1 MCDYADI
8 WADFEASLPKPTTIH
23 VFHSDEFVCKCGGVK
38 VFNSENLP
46 TCTSCGIVDS
56 VYVDQSPEWTSGVS
70 EGGVSS
76 DPSRCGN
83 MAADLDL
90 FSAAWGTGTV
100 INTYRSSSYA
110 MKRMARINFHASMNH
125 KDRALFHAYQSIER
139 AANVLELPST
149 IIKKAKVLYKKFNN
163 ETLTRGAVRTGIKA
177 NCVLFAC
184 KIDKFPR
191 TTKEIADA
199 FSIPTKD
206 ISRTS
211 NMMTDSIM
219 SGPASSGGPAVIS
232 KITRPADVVGRLLNE
247 FGAIDGRTRM
257 KCIKFCKSLETCIQL
272 MSKTPNSIAS
282 AVILHILGEK
292 TNRSE
297 VCKKCNISA
306 PTLVKMENIVKQ
318 HIS

>member
-46 TCTSCGIVDS
+46 TCTSCARVDS
-56 VYVDQSPEWTSGVS
+56 VYVDHRPEWTSGVS

-83 MAADLDL
+83 MTADIDL
-90 FSAAWGTGTV
+90 FSSAWGTGTV
-100 INTYRSSSYA
+100 ISTYKSSSYA
-110 MKRMARINFHASMNH
+110 MKRMARINFHAAMNH
-125 KDRALFHAYQSIER
+125 KDRALYHAYQDIER
-139 AANVLELPST
+139 AANILELPST
-149 IIKKAKVLYKKFNN
+149 TIKNAKVLYKKFNN
-163 ETLTRGAVRTGIKA
+163 DTLTRGAVRTGIKA

-184 KIDKFPR
+184 KIENFPR

-211 NMMTDSIM
+211 NMIKEALVGKTNT
-219 SGPASSGGPAVIS
+219 S

-247 FGAIDGRTRM
+247 FGVIDGRTRM
-257 KCIKFCKSLETCIQL
+257 KCVNFCKSLENCVPL

-282 AVILHILGEK
+282 AVILHVLGEN
-292 TNRSE
+292 TTRAD
-297 VCKKCNISA
+297 VCRKCNISA
-306 PTLVKMENIVKQ
+306 PTLVKIENIVKQ